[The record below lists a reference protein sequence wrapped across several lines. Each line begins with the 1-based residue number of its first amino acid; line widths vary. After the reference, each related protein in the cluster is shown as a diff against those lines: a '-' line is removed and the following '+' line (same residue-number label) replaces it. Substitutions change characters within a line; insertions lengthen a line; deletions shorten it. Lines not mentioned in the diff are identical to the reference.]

1 MIKCLVLGGGL
12 YHGFKTLGIIDELTK
27 QHLIDKENIQDVVC
41 SSVGCLVGFCYLLD
55 IPYKDCVEFFIKRPW
70 QKIFTDLP
78 IMNIILSKGVF
89 NITLFQ
95 KSLINL
101 FTANSMSIDITY
113 KEFFER
119 TNKTFICSVYNTKT
133 QELEY
138 FNHETTPNLKVIE
151 GMYASCSVPII
162 FEPLLYKDT
171 FYTDALLLT
180 AYPVAYALK
189 KYHENEIFGVKI
201 SGVKEHDCIVKESD
215 NIILFL
221 IKLFYGYK
229 NKYQKMNPETHKNMI
244 NECKTIILSE
254 LYDTLHSEDFRKKCY
269 ENGVE
274 MGKKFIENYKEQDHK
289 TETYKDISTNL
300 LNDS

>member
-12 YHGFKTLGIIDELTK
+12 YHGLKTLGIIDELIK
-27 QHLIDKENIQDVVC
+27 QNIINKENIQDVVC

-89 NITLFQ
+89 NITIFQ
-95 KSLINL
+95 KSLVNL

-119 TNKTFICSVYNTKT
+119 TNKPFNCSVYNTKT

-138 FNHETTPNLKVIE
+138 FNHETTPDLKVIE

-180 AYPVAYALK
+180 AYPIAYTLK
-189 KYHENEIFGVKI
+189 KYDENEILGV
-201 SGVKEHDCIVKESD
+201 
-215 NIILFL
+215 
-221 IKLFYGYK
+221 
-229 NKYQKMNPETHKNMI
+229 
-244 NECKTIILSE
+244 
-254 LYDTLHSEDFRKKCY
+254 
-269 ENGVE
+269 
-274 MGKKFIENYKEQDHK
+274 
-289 TETYKDISTNL
+289 
-300 LNDS
+300 